1 MASGAKGRPRRVGDS
16 LKQKHM
22 GDSDDY
28 EPHTYHLRVGPNYKR
43 NKKKEA
49 YTGPLLYDFVSLD
62 LFRSNHIVQNNIK
75 YIQLP
80 ALPPNRRI
88 TNGVP
93 PYLVVTVNLPLY
105 SAGFWP
111 KDDGECFQYVTFTK
125 SCICDNRLALHPKK
139 LCSSYHRLPT
149 FSTLLNLVH
158 MHLLTLAYLCTY
170 SLTDATCNNKHIV
183 VCQTMGYIES
193 LLCCCSRKALKSSWN
208 RQTSPLR
215 RLFSD
220 YFVTLF
226 WMKITEIG
234 SKYALL
240 PLSRRHLL
248 PCHGIALTR
257 FSTGTLANSVHKP
270 CSLC

>member
-111 KDDGECFQYVTFTK
+111 KDDGECFQITAVLLLKESAQEQLEPANISSAPPVFRLLRDFILDEDYRDRFKV
-125 SCICDNRLALHPKK
+125 RLASFVPSPLVALSWHR
-139 LCSSYHRLPT
+139 SY
-149 FSTLLNLVH
+149 TLLH
-158 MHLLTLAYLCTY
+158 RH
-170 SLTDATCNNKHIV
+170 
-183 VCQTMGYIES
+183 
-193 LLCCCSRKALKSSWN
+193 
-208 RQTSPLR
+208 TS
-215 RLFSD
+215 
-220 YFVTLF
+220 
-226 WMKITEIG
+226 
-234 SKYALL
+234 
-240 PLSRRHLL
+240 
-248 PCHGIALTR
+248 
-257 FSTGTLANSVHKP
+257 
-270 CSLC
+270 